1 MSDCWQVNDRT
12 NERRD
17 EYDDGR
23 YFVDYLCALQK
34 DVLIQGRMYLSQNYL
49 SFHANIFNWKT
60 SLSLKFEDISDIT
73 REKTAKIISNAIE
86 IKSNKAEKYF
96 FASFVT
102 RDKTYTLINQLWEA
116 ITSNQVTHSPFRV
129 SEGIADI
136 PSSSFLHHS

>member
-1 MSDCWQVNDRT
+1 
-12 NERRD
+12 
-17 EYDDGR
+17 
-23 YFVDYLCALQK
+23 
-34 DVLIQGRMYLSQNYL
+34 MYLSQNYL

-116 ITSNQVTHSPFRV
+116 ITSNQVTLLAFDSVKTTLMFILVHLATALENSHSR
-129 SEGIADI
+129 E
-136 PSSSFLHHS
+136 LWQ